1 MAVERFAKYLG
12 NLTKQDKK
20 KKRKFHLPRIEKNL
34 PRISLKND
42 FCYRTKRKKTDPRH
56 KYYNPFRVFS

>member
-20 KKRKFHLPRIEKNL
+20 KENSIFLE
-34 PRISLKND
+34 S
-42 FCYRTKRKKTDPRH
+42 KKIYH
-56 KYYNPFRVFS
+56 EFY

>member
-20 KKRKFHLPRIEKNL
+20 KKENSIFLE
-34 PRISLKND
+34 S
-42 FCYRTKRKKTDPRH
+42 KKIYH
-56 KYYNPFRVFS
+56 EFY